1 MIFATNKIFNFTS
14 GYFSDV
20 DFIYFV
26 AIFSVSR
33 RFSKV
38 VLETNPSFADQNLL
52 YRLSKEKNQALGFSI
67 FIINKNIPGMLG
79 TAYVD
84 GKTYICPLE
93 DFGLVVT
100 ASVYASL
107 VKIFADCNPEKAQEC
122 KRRQQTIEKLI
133 EDLIFWF

>member
-1 MIFATNKIFNFTS
+1 MSKQNSTGTVWSN
-14 GYFSDV
+14 SD
-20 DFIYFV
+20 DPSTY
-26 AIFSVSR
+26 AIIMRSDAIEEAMDKVLSVNI
-33 RFSKV
+33 
-38 VLETNPSFADQNLL
+38 TDQNLL

-79 TAYVD
+79 TAHLD

-122 KRRQQTIEKLI
+122 KRRQHTIEKLI
-133 EDLIFWF
+133 QDLIFWF